1 MLNFPRATESNQS
14 QKLRVRGASGCQ
26 AASPTEDAHKKWFE
40 LGGQITLMRKRE
52 SNKQPD
58 SPKVLMTV
66 RVLEEGCT
74 TFVKEWMKA
83 DEITGILPIKKYKT
97 KPVEL

>member
-1 MLNFPRATESNQS
+1 M
-14 QKLRVRGASGCQ
+14 RGVSGCQ

-52 SNKQPD
+52 SNKRPD

-83 DEITGILPIKKYKT
+83 DEITGILPMQKI
-97 KPVEL
+97 

>member
-1 MLNFPRATESNQS
+1 
-14 QKLRVRGASGCQ
+14 
-26 AASPTEDAHKKWFE
+26 
-40 LGGQITLMRKRE
+40 MRKRE

-83 DEITGILPIKKYKT
+83 DEITGIVLYKK
-97 KPVEL
+97 VVDFDFSHILVQ